1 MEGLQHVD
9 NERGNKLESAN
20 ISYLY
25 YKSLYYTI
33 LYIYIYIC
41 MCVLRLDIHG
51 LATL

>member
-33 LYIYIYIC
+33 YIYMC